1 MDRAVA
7 MVEYPTGFS
16 KHPSPS
22 YWESVEDAF
31 ASLDG
36 AKGAATV
43 TLLKDDWFESDIAVD
58 CDVTFVVSGTP
69 GEARTLR
76 RLGNVSISVSEGASL
91 TVDGVSFFD
100 YLAGS
105 AAGPLFS
112 VAGGSLVLDGATVSN
127 LAATGRFG
135 AAVSATDGATVTL
148 RNGTTISGC
157 DNRYEYVADNTGYAG
172 AILADGGSVVVLE
185 DCTITGCKAMRTG
198 GVCAENGSVVKVS
211 GAATVSGNAYPD
223 GGDANLTVAASS
235 SLVLTDT
242 LSGKIGVRR
251 DVGSDMAV
259 FGRVDES
266 FSGTD
271 ADFVSSA
278 MNFTSDDDNAY
289 GLAVRSADGT
299 TLLVWSTR
307 LGDGNTYTDGDGVV
321 YTLVSVGS
329 TPFPVDRPTGAS
341 LVYTGEEQTGVQ
353 SGRGYT
359 LSGDVSATDCGSYS
373 ATATLAA
380 GYVWSD
386 DGGTDAME
394 ITWSITKA
402 TYDLSGITFEN
413 ATYTYDGTPKRIEIS
428 GDLPDGVTVEYLS
441 PDGNDWTQPG
451 EYNVIARFTGDDNHE
466 SIPDM
471 TATLKIVTDEPTPP
485 EPPEPDPDPA
495 QPEDVAFISVSL
507 ADATWTVAFTNAVEK
522 CWYSLYETNSLAGGF
537 KIDGVE
543 PVTVRQATA
552 TDVPTMT
559 FERPASGSQLFWR
572 LVAEPEDAH

>member
-1 MDRAVA
+1 MLKRKFYFFLKEWKNEGVLFRENEPAIYVYHQIYEVGGKTYTRKGFMCRCEAVPFGQGMVFPHEETMSGPKMDRLMLTTACK
-7 MVEYPTGFS
+7 TNFS
-16 KHPSPS
+16 Q
-22 YWESVEDAF
+22 
-31 ASLDG
+31 
-36 AKGAATV
+36 
-43 TLLKDDWFESDIAVD
+43 I
-58 CDVTFVVSGTP
+58 
-69 GEARTLR
+69 
-76 RLGNVSISVSEGASL
+76 
-91 TVDGVSFFD
+91 
-100 YLAGS
+100 
-105 AAGPLFS
+105 
-112 VAGGSLVLDGATVSN
+112 
-127 LAATGRFG
+127 FG
-135 AAVSATDGATVTL
+135 L
-148 RNGTTISGC
+148 
-157 DNRYEYVADNTGYAG
+157 
-172 AILADGGSVVVLE
+172 
-185 DCTITGCKAMRTG
+185 
-198 GVCAENGSVVKVS
+198 
-211 GAATVSGNAYPD
+211 YPD